1 MKFGVLFSGGKDSTY
16 SAWLAKRRGH
26 ELACLIT
33 IFSENKDSYMF
44 HTPLIELTKKQAEL
58 MNLPIIIG
66 KTKGEKEKELDDL
79 EELIKNAVKKY
90 KINGIVTGAV
100 ASNYQAERIKKI
112 CDKLGI
118 KCLNPIW
125 GVNQVKLL
133 EELIKNKFEIIII
146 GVAAYPLNEKWIGR
160 KIDAGYIK
168 EIAELQRKYR
178 INPNGEGGETESLVL
193 NCPLFKK
200 KLKIGKITSAGKGNS
215 WRAEIKQ

>member
-1 MKFGVLFSGGKDSTY
+1 MKIGVLFSGGKDSTY
-16 SAWLAKRRGH
+16 SAWLAKKEGH
-26 ELACLIT
+26 ELVCLIT
-33 IFSENKDSYMF
+33 LFSENKDSYMF

-58 MNLPIIIG
+58 MNLPIIID
-66 KTKGEKEKELDDL
+66 KTAGEKEKELADL
-79 EELIKNAVKKY
+79 ERAIKKAIFDY
-90 KINGIVTGAV
+90 KIEGIVTGAV

>member
-200 KLKIGKITSAGKGNS
+200 KLKIGKITSAGEGNS
-215 WRAEIKQ
+215 WRAEIN

>member
-133 EELIKNKFEIIII
+133 EELIKDKFEVIIT

-168 EIAELQRKYR
+168 EIVELQRKYR

-200 KLKIGKITSAGKGNS
+200 KLKIGKITSAGEGNS
-215 WRAEIKQ
+215 WRAEIN